1 LGESFGVSSVT
12 KRSLIG
18 QSIPRVEDEPLLRGR
33 GCFIDDIDLP
43 GLFHA
48 SFVRSPHA
56 HAIIRAIDVR
66 PARVLPGV
74 HAILTLDDLAPVMRH
89 RRMKRHSNSG
99 AALDMVWPF
108 ALADREVSYVG
119 EAVAIVIGESRYVA
133 EDAAALVQ
141 VDYDELAAAIDC
153 RSSSENASPRVR
165 SALSSNLVA
174 SYRVGYGN
182 VDEAFA
188 RAMHIFHDEIRQSR
202 GSAHPIEGR
211 GIVAEYRRADDS
223 LQVSASTQKAHDLK
237 NTIASL
243 LGLPDSK
250 IRVVTPDVGGGFGSK
265 LCVYSEDIAVAA
277 SAKLLKRSIKWVED
291 RHEHFTNAVQ
301 EREQIW
307 SLAIASDQ
315 NGWISGIRGT
325 LIHDQGAYALQDIN
339 LPYNSASAL
348 TGPYRIPAFEMQVR
362 VVLTNKTPVSSV
374 RGAGY
379 PQSAFAIER
388 LMDRLARELALDRA
402 EVRRRNLITPD
413 AMPYEQPLKVRSGAS
428 ISYDS
433 GDYPSGQAAVLK
445 AANWGDF
452 PRKKAQARAAGRYI
466 GIGLANAV
474 KGTGRGPF
482 ESGLVRIDATGQVSV
497 YTGAAQMGQGLR
509 TALAQICASEFGV
522 EASEVN
528 VITGDTAAVPLG
540 LGGFA
545 SRQLV
550 TAGSSVLLAARTVAT
565 KAKSLASHILEVD
578 KDDLVLSDGSV
589 HVAGAKDMA
598 VSLAELARTLQGAP
612 GYAFPSG
619 LEPGLDATSHFR
631 TDALAYANASHVAEV
646 EVDPET
652 GGITL
657 LRYVALQDAGR
668 LINPMIVDGQIKGGI
683 VHGISNGV
691 FERIVHDRNG
701 QPLTTNFADYLLPTA
716 TELPVM
722 ETIYTET
729 PSPLNPL
736 GAKGVGEVGTIP
748 AAAAVISAVEDAL
761 SEFNV
766 RISEVPIS
774 PQYIVGLLERA
785 GG

>member
-1 LGESFGVSSVT
+1 
-12 KRSLIG
+12 
-18 QSIPRVEDEPLLRGR
+18 
-33 GCFIDDIDLP
+33 
-43 GLFHA
+43 
-48 SFVRSPHA
+48 
-56 HAIIRAIDVR
+56 
-66 PARVLPGV
+66 
-74 HAILTLDDLAPVMRH
+74 
-89 RRMKRHSNSG
+89 MKRHSNSG

-119 EAVAIVIGESRYVA
+119 EAVAIVIGENRYVT
-133 EDAAALVQ
+133 EDAAVLVQ
-141 VDYDELAAAIDC
+141 VDYDELPAAVDC
-153 RSSSENASPRVR
+153 RSAAENASPRVR
-165 SALSSNLVA
+165 SALSSNLIA
-174 SYRVGYGN
+174 SYRIGYGN

-188 RAMHIFHDEIRQSR
+188 CAAHAFRDEIRQSR

-211 GIVAEYRRADDS
+211 GIVAEYRKADDS
-223 LQVSASTQKAHDLK
+223 LHVSASTQKAHDLK

-277 SAKLLKRSIKWVED
+277 SAKLLKRSIKWIED

-301 EREQIW
+301 EREQMW

-315 NGWISGIRGT
+315 DGRIAGIRGT
-325 LIHDQGAYALQDIN
+325 LTHDQGAYALQDIN

-348 TGPYRIPAFEMQVR
+348 TGPYKVPAFEMQVR

-388 LMDRLARELALDRA
+388 LMDRLARELILDRA
-402 EVRRRNLITPD
+402 EIRRRNLITPD
-413 AMPYEQPLKVRSGAS
+413 TMPYEQPLKVRSGVS
-428 ISYDS
+428 ITYDS
-433 GDYPSGQAAVLK
+433 GDYPAGQAAVLK
-445 AANWGDF
+445 AAKWEDF
-452 PRKKAQARAAGRYI
+452 PRKKAQARTAGRYI

-509 TALAQICASEFGV
+509 TALAQICASEFGL
-522 EASEVN
+522 EASNVN
-528 VITGDTAAVPLG
+528 VVTGDTAAVPLG

-578 KDDLVLSDGSV
+578 EGDLQLSDGSV

-619 LEPGLDATSHFR
+619 QEPGLDATSHFR
-631 TDALAYANASHVAEV
+631 TDALAYANASHVVEV

-657 LRYVALQDAGR
+657 LKYVALQDAGR
-668 LINPMIVDGQIKGGI
+668 LINPMIVDGQIRGGI

-691 FERIVHDRNG
+691 FERIVHDGNG

-716 TELPVM
+716 TELPAI

-748 AAAAVISAVEDAL
+748 AAAAVVSAVEDAL

>member
-1 LGESFGVSSVT
+1 
-12 KRSLIG
+12 LIG

-56 HAIIRAIDVR
+56 HAIIRAIDAR

-74 HAILTLDDLAPVMRH
+74 HAILMLDDLAPVMRH

-165 SALSSNLVA
+165 SALTSNLVA

-315 NGWISGIRGT
+315 NGRISGIRGT

-348 TGPYRIPAFEMQVR
+348 TGPYKIPAFEMQVR

-379 PQSAFAIER
+379 PQSAFAMER

-428 ISYDS
+428 ITYDS
-433 GDYPSGQAAVLK
+433 GDYPAGQAAVLK

-452 PRKKAQARAAGRYI
+452 PRKKAQARAAGHYI

-482 ESGLVRIDATGQVSV
+482 ESGLVRIDATGQVAV

-619 LEPGLDATSHFR
+619 QEPGLDATSHFR

-691 FERIVHDRNG
+691 FERIVHDGNG

>member
-1 LGESFGVSSVT
+1 LEEPFGAGLVT

-18 QSIPRVEDEPLLRGR
+18 QSIPRIEDEPLLRGR
-33 GCFIDDIDLP
+33 GCFVDDIDLP
-43 GLFHA
+43 GLLHA

-56 HAIIRAIDVR
+56 HAIIRAINPC
-66 PARVLPGV
+66 PARELPGV
-74 HAILTLDDLAPVMRH
+74 HAVLTLDDLTPVMRH
-89 RRMKRHSNSG
+89 RRMKRYSNSG

-108 ALADREVSYVG
+108 ALADHEVSYVG
-119 EAVAIVIGESRYVA
+119 EAVAIVIGESRYVT

-141 VDYDELAAAIDC
+141 VEYDELAAAVDC
-153 RSSSENASPRVR
+153 RSSAEDASPRVR
-165 SALSSNLVA
+165 LALSSNLVA
-174 SYRVGYGN
+174 SYRVGYGS

-188 RAMHIFHDEIRQSR
+188 RATHIFRDEIRQSR

-223 LQVSASTQKAHDLK
+223 LHVCASTQKAHDLK

-243 LGLPDSK
+243 LDLPDSK

-265 LCVYSEDIAVAA
+265 LCVYSEDIAVSA
-277 SAKLLKRSIKWVED
+277 SAKLLKRSIKWIED

-307 SLAIASDQ
+307 SLAVASDHD
-315 NGWISGIRGT
+315 GRIAGIRGT

-348 TGPYRIPAFEMQVR
+348 PGPYRVPAFEMQVR

-388 LMDRLARELALDRA
+388 LMDRLARELVLDRA
-402 EVRRRNLITPD
+402 EVRRRNLIPPD
-413 AMPYEQPLKVRSGAS
+413 AMPYEQPLKARSGVS

-433 GDYPSGQAAVLK
+433 GDYPASQAAVLK
-445 AANWGDF
+445 AANWEDF
-452 PRKKAQARAAGRYI
+452 PRRKAQARATGRYL

-509 TALAQICASEFGV
+509 TALAQICASEFGL
-522 EASEVN
+522 EASKVN
-528 VITGDTAAVPLG
+528 VITGDTTAVSLG

-550 TAGSSVLLAARTVAT
+550 TAGSSILLAARSVAI
-565 KAKSLASHILEVD
+565 KAKRLASHILEVD
-578 KDDLVLSDGSV
+578 EDDLQLSDGSV
-589 HVAGAKDMA
+589 HVAGANDMA

-619 LEPGLDATSHFR
+619 QEPGLDATTHFR

-652 GGITL
+652 GGIML

-691 FERIVHDRNG
+691 FERIVYDDNG
-701 QPLTTNFADYLLPTA
+701 QPLTTNFVDYLLPTA
-716 TELPVM
+716 TELPAIA
-722 ETIYTET
+722 TIYSET

-736 GAKGVGEVGTIP
+736 GAKGVGELGTVP

-761 SEFNV
+761 SEFNI
-766 RISEVPIS
+766 RISEVPIF